1 MKHALI
7 VEDMPESQA
16 LLTEIATA
24 AFPGIV
30 CHCSADVAGGRQR
43 LAAGTAYDLG
53 LIDLA
58 LPDGEG
64 SEIITA
70 MAQSLPG
77 CVIVVASLFDDDDHL
92 FPALRAGA
100 HGYLLKDQLP
110 ELLVRQLRD
119 IGLGQP
125 PLSPAVARR
134 LLTYF
139 REQADAPV
147 GAPVGAP
154 VDAARLL
161 TPREQE
167 VLTRLAQGSSIA
179 SIGVELGVSR
189 HTAGDHVKNIYRKL
203 NISSRAQAALEA
215 RNLGLLAPASKTAQ
229 RERLRR
235 TD

>member
-16 LLTEIATA
+16 LLTEIATT

-30 CHCSADVAGGRQR
+30 CHCSADVAGGRQL

-64 SEIITA
+64 TEIITA

-110 ELLVRQLRD
+110 ELLIRQLRD

-134 LLTYF
+134 LLTHF
-139 REQADAPV
+139 REQVD
-147 GAPVGAP
+147 AP
-154 VDAARLL
+154 VDATRLL

-179 SIGVELGVSR
+179 SIGVELGISR

-215 RNLGLLAPASKTAQ
+215 RNLGLLAPAGKAAQ
-229 RERLRR
+229 P
-235 TD
+235 